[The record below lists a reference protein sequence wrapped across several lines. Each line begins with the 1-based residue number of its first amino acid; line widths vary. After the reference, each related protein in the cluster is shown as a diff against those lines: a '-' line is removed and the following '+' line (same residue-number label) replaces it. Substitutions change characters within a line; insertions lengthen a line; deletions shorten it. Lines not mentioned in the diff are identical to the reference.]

1 MMHYEL
7 DIPPRVIIGADSR
20 TRVGQEA
27 GNLGWSH
34 VLVVSDPFHEKA
46 GRTSE
51 IAGVLS
57 KAGLQVS
64 VYAGVTAEPDTEM
77 VKRGLQQFKADKCDG
92 IVALG
97 GGSAIDTAKTIS
109 VLAVNDGPVKQF
121 MGTDTVPEPGVGVIA
136 LPTTSGT
143 GSEATRVV
151 VIADSQ
157 SKLKMSGRS
166 KAYVPS
172 VAILD
177 YKLTMSMPK
186 PLTAAT
192 GIDALTHA
200 VEAYVSKQAND
211 FTDLLALSAVEL
223 IWGSIRQA
231 WHDGS
236 DEDARQNMLIGSF
249 QAGIAFSNASV
260 GLVHSMSE
268 PLGACF
274 HVPHGLSNA
283 MLLPAVTKF
292 STGGAPSRYAQV
304 ARCMNLADSSVADE
318 ECCRM
323 LIDGLLALNR
333 ELEIPSPKSFGIDR
347 ASYEDDV
354 EKMVNDAATAGSTG
368 NNPVVP
374 TVDQIKDIYC
384 DTYDNSL
391 PGDSTPL

>member
-1 MMHYEL
+1 MYYQLE
-7 DIPPRVIIGADSR
+7 IPPRVIIGADARSSLA
-20 TRVGQEA
+20 QEA
-27 GNLGWSH
+27 MNLGWLRA
-34 VLVVSDPFHEKA
+34 LVVSDPFHEKA

-51 IAGVLS
+51 ITELLRKS
-57 KAGLQVS
+57 GLEVS
-64 VYAGVTAEPDTEM
+64 VYSGVTGEPDTEM
-77 VKRGLQQFKADKCDG
+77 VTRGLKQFEACKCDG

-97 GGSAIDTAKTIS
+97 GGSVIDTAKTIS
-109 VLAVNDGPVKQF
+109 VLAVNDGTVQRY
-121 MGTDTVPEPGVGVIA
+121 MGTDTVPKPGAGVIA

-172 VAILD
+172 VSILD

-186 PLTAAT
+186 PLTAAS

-200 VEAYVSKQAND
+200 IEAYVSRQAND
-211 FTDLLALSAVEL
+211 FTDLLALSAVRL
-223 IWGSIRQA
+223 IRNSIRQA

-236 DEDARQNMLIGSF
+236 DEDARQNMLMGSF
-249 QAGIAFSNASV
+249 QAGIAFSNSSV

-292 STGGAPSRYAQV
+292 SVTGALSRYAEI
-304 ARCMNLADSSVADE
+304 ACCMDLADSSMADE
-318 ECCRM
+318 ECCQK
-323 LIDGLLALNR
+323 LIDGLVQLNR
-333 ELEIPSPKSFGIDR
+333 ELEISSPKSFGIEKVC
-347 ASYEDDV
+347 YEGHI
-354 EKMVNDAATAGSTG
+354 EKMAGDAAAAGSTG
-368 NNPVVP
+368 NNPVIP
-374 TVDQIKDIYC
+374 TIDQIKEIYC
-384 DTYDNSL
+384 EAYDN
-391 PGDSTPL
+391 

>member
-1 MMHYEL
+1 LHYQLE
-7 DIPPRVIIGADSR
+7 IPPRVIIGADARSS
-20 TRVGQEA
+20 VAQEA
-27 GNLGWSH
+27 LNLGWSR

-51 IAGVLS
+51 ITELLRKS
-57 KAGLQVS
+57 GLEVS
-64 VYAGVTAEPDTEM
+64 VYSGVTGEPDTEM
-77 VKRGLQQFKADKCDG
+77 VTLGLKQFKAYKCEG

-97 GGSAIDTAKTIS
+97 GGSVIDTAKTIS
-109 VLAVNDGPVKQF
+109 VLAVNDGTVQQF
-121 MGTDTVPEPGVGVIA
+121 MGTDTVPKPGVGVIA

-157 SKLKMSGRS
+157 SSLKMSGRS

-186 PLTAAT
+186 LLTAAS

-200 VEAYVSKQAND
+200 IEAYVSRQAND
-211 FTDLLALSAVEL
+211 FTDLLALSAVRL
-223 IWGSIRQA
+223 IRNSIRQA

-236 DEDARQNMLIGSF
+236 DEDARQNMLMGSF
-249 QAGIAFSNASV
+249 QAGIAFSNSSV

-268 PLGACF
+268 PIGACF

-292 STGGAPSRYAQV
+292 SVTGALSRYAEI
-304 ARCMNLADSSVADE
+304 ARCMNLANSSMGDE
-318 ECCRM
+318 ECCQM
-323 LIDGLLALNR
+323 LIDGLLELNR
-333 ELEIPSPKSFGIDR
+333 ELEIPSPKSFGIDNI
-347 ASYEDDV
+347 SYEGHI
-354 EKMVNDAATAGSTG
+354 EKMAGDAAAAGSTS
-368 NNPVVP
+368 NNPVIP
-374 TVDQIKDIYC
+374 TIDQIKEIYYE
-384 DTYDNSL
+384 TYD
-391 PGDSTPL
+391 T

>member
-1 MMHYEL
+1 MHYQLE
-7 DIPPRVIIGADSR
+7 IPPRVIIGADARSS
-20 TRVGQEA
+20 VAQEA
-27 GNLGWSH
+27 LNLGWSR

-51 IAGVLS
+51 ITELLRKS
-57 KAGLQVS
+57 GLEVS
-64 VYAGVTAEPDTEM
+64 VYSGVTGEPDTEM
-77 VKRGLQQFKADKCDG
+77 VTRGLKQFKAYKCEG

-97 GGSAIDTAKTIS
+97 GGSVIDTAKTIS
-109 VLAVNDGPVKQF
+109 VLAVNDGTVQQF
-121 MGTDTVPEPGVGVIA
+121 MGTDTVPKPGVGVIA

-157 SKLKMSGRS
+157 SSLKMSGQS

-186 PLTAAT
+186 LLTAAS

-200 VEAYVSKQAND
+200 IEAYVSRQAND
-211 FTDLLALSAVEL
+211 FTDLLALSAVRL
-223 IWGSIRQA
+223 IRNSIRQA

-236 DEDARQNMLIGSF
+236 DEDARQNMLMGSF
-249 QAGIAFSNASV
+249 QAGIAFSNSSV

-268 PLGACF
+268 PIGACF

-292 STGGAPSRYAQV
+292 SVTGALSRYAEI
-304 ARCMNLADSSVADE
+304 ARCMNLANSSMGDE
-318 ECCRM
+318 ECCQM
-323 LIDGLLALNR
+323 LIDGLLELNR
-333 ELEIPSPKSFGIDR
+333 ELEIPSPKSFGIDNI
-347 ASYEDDV
+347 SYEGHI
-354 EKMVNDAATAGSTG
+354 EKMAGDAAAAGSTS
-368 NNPVVP
+368 NNPVIP
-374 TVDQIKDIYC
+374 TIDQIKEIYYE
-384 DTYDNSL
+384 TYD
-391 PGDSTPL
+391 T